1 MENQIDGEE
10 IELEESLG
18 VGEQEEEEEE
28 ADESW
33 NGGRL
38 EENLEKLLEKY
49 ANLANDGQTS
59 DDDENDTTDY
69 YSMKIGGR
77 PMPFT
82 LIENE
87 NQTTEVKKPKEDVR
101 IEKRSIGTI
110 TNTIRNEEQPVHMIN
125 KRAATTANT
134 ANTASKFEASLVE
147 TRKELDQSAISTTST
162 QLSKASLNKIYT
174 ELNDIHQR
182 LFVSEN
188 F

>member
-18 VGEQEEEEEE
+18 VGEQDEEEEE

-87 NQTTEVKKPKEDVR
+87 NQTSEVKKPKDDVLV
-101 IEKRSIGTI
+101 EKRSIGTI
-110 TNTIRNEEQPVHMIN
+110 TNTIRNEEPPVHMIN

-134 ANTASKFEASLVE
+134 ATTTLISIIYIRV
-147 TRKELDQSAISTTST
+147 TRRCWRRLRFAGSCGCGNRA
-162 QLSKASLNKIYT
+162 LS
-174 ELNDIHQR
+174 
-182 LFVSEN
+182 SER
-188 F
+188 

>member
-87 NQTTEVKKPKEDVR
+87 NNTQVKNPKEDVLV
-101 IEKRSIGTI
+101 EKRSIGTI
-110 TNTIRNEEQPVHMIN
+110 TNTIRNEEHSVQMIN
-125 KRAATTANT
+125 KRSANT
-134 ANTASKFEASLVE
+134 ANTANKFEASLVE

-182 LFVSEN
+182 LFVSEIC
-188 F
+188 

>member
-18 VGEQEEEEEE
+18 VGEQEEEEE

-87 NQTTEVKKPKEDVR
+87 NKTQVKNPKEDVLV
-101 IEKRSIGTI
+101 EKRSIGTI
-110 TNTIRNEEQPVHMIN
+110 TNTVRNEEPPVHMIN
-125 KRAATTANT
+125 KRAANT
-134 ANTASKFEASLVE
+134 ANKFEASLVE

-182 LFVSEN
+182 LFVSEKK
-188 F
+188 FIKSYKI

>member
-59 DDDENDTTDY
+59 DEDENDTTDY

-87 NQTTEVKKPKEDVR
+87 NQTTEVKNRKEDVLV
-101 IEKRSIGTI
+101 EKRSIGTI
-110 TNTIRNEEQPVHMIN
+110 TKTIRNEEPPVHMIN
-125 KRAATTANT
+125 KRAANTANT
-134 ANTASKFEASLVE
+134 ANKFEASLVE

-182 LFVSEN
+182 LFVNEIS
-188 F
+188 